1 MTEPKKK
8 PKAKPRTDA
17 EMAAFR
23 CRLQCRMG
31 REAID
36 GKIKSYVQPLEYALF
51 LLLHAI
57 EDLSLQIEYSQQ
69 AKQTK

>member
-1 MTEPKKK
+1 MTEPKTKQK
-8 PKAKPRTDA
+8 PKTEA
-17 EMAAFR
+17 EWAAYR
-23 CRLQCRMG
+23 CRMECRMG